1 VRQPQPE
8 TPVRPVVVI
17 FSPREREII
26 GGYVRSCDEKQKH
39 EHKGKGKKDKGLPPG
54 LAKKVERGGE
64 LPPGW
69 QKKCVRGE
77 TMPRD
82 VYKQCEP
89 LPQDVVVQLPP
100 PPPDTII
107 VTVHGKAVRLAKATL
122 EILDVFDVL

>member
-1 VRQPQPE
+1 
-8 TPVRPVVVI
+8 VVVI
-17 FSPREREII
+17 FTPKEREII
-26 GGYVRSCDEKQKH
+26 GGYVRSCAENQKH

-77 TMPRD
+77 TMPQE

-100 PPPDTII
+100 APPDTIT
-107 VTVHGKAVRLAKATL
+107 VTVSGKAVRLAKATL